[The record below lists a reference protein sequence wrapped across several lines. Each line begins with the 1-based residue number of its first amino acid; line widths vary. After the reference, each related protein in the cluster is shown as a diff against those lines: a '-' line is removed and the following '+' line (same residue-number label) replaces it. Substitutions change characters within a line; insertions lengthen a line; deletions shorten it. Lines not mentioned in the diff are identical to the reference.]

1 MHLSISKYEVGLILA
16 SEVFPILE
24 FSKPSLINFNQ
35 TQSIEAFEFIE
46 KKYTQILN
54 SIDPRD

>member
-46 KKYTQILN
+46 KKYT
-54 SIDPRD
+54 